1 MSDPKRAIMDQIRQS
16 TAQTN
21 ARALVEKVNEHC
33 FERCVP
39 KPGASLSSGEQTCY
53 SQCMD
58 KYMAAWQTVSRQFL
72 AQAQKGMIP
81 AAME

>member
-1 MSDPKRAIMDQIRQS
+1 
-16 TAQTN
+16 
-21 ARALVEKVNEHC
+21 
-33 FERCVP
+33 
-39 KPGASLSSGEQTCY
+39 
-53 SQCMD
+53 MD